1 MAQGDINIANQGF
14 PSFRADLND
23 QLEALV
29 TNSSGAT
36 EPSTTYPYQWWMDTS
51 TTPNTLRQRN
61 GANDAW
67 IEVGTFDQS
76 ANEFVPNGALVL
88 TGDQD
93 AGGVKNFTGNI
104 QLSGSQVYARSNILD
119 TVSQSGGVPTGGII
133 ERGSNANGEFVKYA
147 DGTVHMSLAYPY
159 TTGSVNSLVFEDP
172 VALPT
177 TVINFVEGTASV
189 ADLFPSAKAFVIHSP
204 YTGGSS
210 ETNAD
215 RVKVLFGASVPAS
228 DTVRLVHRAVF
239 SNSGNLQT
247 ALVFVEG
254 RWF

>member
-36 EPSTTYPYQWWMDTS
+36 DPDTTFPYQWWMDTS

-61 GANDAW
+61 GADDAW
-67 IEVGTFDQS
+67 IVVGTFDQS

-133 ERGSNANGEFVKYA
+133 ERGSNANGEFVKFA
-147 DGTVHMSLAYPY
+147 DGTAFVVGSTTLTRNTSTNRLEGSYTYPISMTAGTSLSRNYFLTLPNGVA
-159 TTGSVNSLVFEDP
+159 TGGNPTAWISDDEP
-172 VALPT
+172 RKVANFAGTAGGETLSAIRLACTSGQTWSQPDVT
-177 TVINFVEGTASV
+177 VKITVIC
-189 ADLFPSAKAFVIHSP
+189 
-204 YTGGSS
+204 
-210 ETNAD
+210 
-215 RVKVLFGASVPAS
+215 
-228 DTVRLVHRAVF
+228 
-239 SNSGNLQT
+239 
-247 ALVFVEG
+247 